1 MSDNL
6 NIVSRNIPGP
16 LAAQRCTLVTPSNTV
31 EFEQSGF
38 VIVLGAAGN
47 VVVKTHLG
55 DVVTL
60 ALDPKEIL
68 PILVRQVYFTGTTA
82 TSIYLLR

>member
-1 MSDNL
+1 MDELS
-6 NIVSRNIPGP
+6 ISARNIPGP
-16 LAAQRCTLVTPSNTV
+16 LSAQRCTLVTPSDTA
-31 EFEQSGF
+31 EFPESGF

-68 PILVRQVYFTGTTA
+68 PILVRQVYFTGTSA